1 MQKAEKRPTPLQE
14 RINTLLTI
22 VVLALFVIVP
32 PLLCGLFYLSQ
43 VPDISWGDAPLNYS
57 RIWMHRERRP
67 VGIGYQNH
75 RVISEY
81 SETEVCVENRLRF
94 FLWGGSRGAQ
104 PATSS
109 QKMILVDQDW
119 QATGEACP

>member
-1 MQKAEKRPTPLQE
+1 MQKVEKRPSSLQE
-14 RINTLLTI
+14 RINTALTI
-22 VVLALFVIVP
+22 LVLALFIIVP
-32 PLLCGLFYLSQ
+32 PLLCGLFYLSR

-67 VGIGYQNH
+67 VGIGYQSH
-75 RVISEY
+75 RVITEY
-81 SETEVCVENRLRF
+81 SETEVCVENKLRF
-94 FLWGGSRGAQ
+94 FLWGRSRGAE

-109 QKMILVDQDW
+109 QKMVLVDQDW